1 MRGQDSDDL
10 GFGEFLRRVAETTW
24 NRRGLEAAL
33 SGVCH
38 PQLILR
44 NAQGLGYGADALR
57 ADALELLAAMP
68 DLASRSEDVIWSG
81 NGRVGMLGSQ
91 RLLMQGCHDGAGV
104 FGAAT
109 GKRIRFRVLTDIYAK
124 DNRIS
129 EIWAVRDTGAILRQL
144 GINVQG
150 WARARLRPGDPDSGP
165 FHPGIDEPGP
175 YTGSGNGNQWGMAF
189 AGVLERI
196 MAHDFSEIAEQYD
209 PAARLCYPCGVIAEG
224 AGAAER
230 FWFGLRAAF
239 PSAKFEIQH
248 RAGREDRLMPPR
260 AALRWSLS
268 GRHDG
273 WGAFGKPTGAM
284 VHVMGISHA
293 EFGPNGIR
301 REWTLYDEAAI
312 WMQIHASGLAPIQ
325 SRAMAAE

>member
-10 GFGEFLRRVAETTW
+10 GFGEFLRRVAENTW
-24 NRRGLEAAL
+24 NRRGLEAGL

-38 PQLILR
+38 PQLICR
-44 NAQGLGYGADALR
+44 NAQAMGYGADALR
-57 ADALELLAAMP
+57 GDALEMLAAFP
-68 DLASRSEDVIWSG
+68 DLAARSEDVIWTGS
-81 NGRVGMLGSQ
+81 GRVGMLGSQ
-91 RLLMQGCHDGAGV
+91 RLLMQGGHDGTGM
-104 FGAAT
+104 FAAPT
-109 GKRIRFRVLTDIYAK
+109 GKRIRFRMLTDVYAK

-144 GINVQG
+144 GIGAQA
-150 WARARLRPGDPDSGP
+150 WARARIRPGDPESGP
-165 FHPGIDEPGP
+165 FHPGIDQPGP

-196 MAHDFSEIAEQYD
+196 MAHDFSEISEQYD

-224 AGAAER
+224 ASAAER

-239 PSAKFEIQH
+239 PSAKFVIHH

-273 WGAFGKPTGAM
+273 WGSFGKPTGAM

-312 WMQIHASGLAPIQ
+312 WMQIQASGLASVQ

>member
-1 MRGQDSDDL
+1 MRDSESDDQ

-33 SGVCH
+33 AGACH
-38 PQLILR
+38 PQMICR
-44 NAQGLGYGADALR
+44 NALAMGYGAEALR
-57 ADALELLAAMP
+57 GEALELLAALP
-68 DLASRSEDVIWSG
+68 DLAARSEDVVWSG
-81 NGRVGMLGSQ
+81 SGRVGMLGSQ
-91 RLLMQGCHDGAGV
+91 RLVMQGCHDGSGA
-104 FGAAT
+104 FGAPT
-109 GKRIRFRVLTDIYAK
+109 GKRIRFRVLTDVYAK

-144 GINVQG
+144 GINAAA

-165 FHPGIDEPGP
+165 FHPGIDQPGP
-175 YTGSGNGNQWGMAF
+175 YTGSGNANHWGMAF
-189 AGVLERI
+189 AEVVERI
-196 MAHDFSEIAEQYD
+196 MQHDFSEIAEQYD
-209 PAARLCYPCGVIAEG
+209 PAARLCYPGGAIGEGV
-224 AGAAER
+224 GAAER

-239 PSAKFEIQH
+239 PSAKFTVHH

-260 AALRWSLS
+260 AALRWSLT

-273 WGAFGKPTGAM
+273 WGSFGKPTGAM

-312 WMQIHASGLAPIQ
+312 WMQIQGAAPMAVARPAI
-325 SRAMAAE
+325 AAE